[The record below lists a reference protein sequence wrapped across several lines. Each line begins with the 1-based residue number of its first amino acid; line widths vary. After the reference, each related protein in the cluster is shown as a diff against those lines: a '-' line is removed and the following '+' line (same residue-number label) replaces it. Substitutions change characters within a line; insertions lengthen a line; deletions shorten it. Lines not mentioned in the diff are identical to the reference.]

1 MIYAPHPT
9 SMDAIFGILL
19 NNPQL
24 QTLDLSVQALQN
36 SVLPQVEN
44 LNLTELTTLS
54 LEGAP
59 HFISLLQHLKL
70 EKLRTVNI
78 RFDVPQ
84 SLDFGESFRE
94 LLERSNYPPVTYL
107 SIQQPYRMQQTNLG
121 YLDCLS
127 ELEELSVS
135 RLPMEDVLLA
145 LDTRSAD
152 GSGSAPCPN
161 LTRISLSN
169 CPGRRDL
176 DSLVP
181 TLVRFVEKRTDTAI
195 GGIKKELQSLRISN
209 CGCIVTGPQ
218 EVWLKSKLSEFAV
231 DEYCT
236 GVYPAHYDWDIYN

>member
-1 MIYAPHPT
+1 MVYAPHPA
-9 SMDAIFGILL
+9 SMDAVFGILL
-19 NNPQL
+19 NNPLL

-36 SVLPQVEN
+36 SVLPQVET
-44 LNLTELTTLS
+44 LVLPELTALS

-94 LLERSNYPPVTYL
+94 LLERSNFPPVTNL
-107 SIQQPYRMQQTNLG
+107 TIQQPYRMQQTNLS
-121 YLDCLS
+121 YLEYLS

-135 RLPMEDVLLA
+135 RLPMEDVLVA
-145 LDTRSAD
+145 LDGN
-152 GSGSAPCPN
+152 GSMPCPN
-161 LTRISLSN
+161 LTRMSLSN

-181 TLVRFVEKRTDTAI
+181 TLVKFVDKRTDI
-195 GGIKKELQSLRISN
+195 SVSGIKKELQSLKISN
-209 CGCIVTGPQ
+209 CGCTVSAQQ
-218 EVWLKSKLSEFAV
+218 EAWLKSKLNEFAV
-231 DEYCT
+231 DDSCAA
-236 GVYPAHYDWDIYN
+236 GYPDWDMYN